1 MTKLLFGRHV
11 GSFRA
16 LHYDGIPLVES
27 RDGLI
32 RSNKFSKIFL
42 DVGNIFPVE
51 KMSQKVVRLDCIRNI
66 IHKLR

>member
-32 RSNKFSKIFL
+32 IRKVKQIFENFFRRGQYFSRRK
-42 DVGNIFPVE
+42 DVLEGGE
-51 KMSQKVVRLDCIRNI
+51 ARLYSQYYS
-66 IHKLR
+66 